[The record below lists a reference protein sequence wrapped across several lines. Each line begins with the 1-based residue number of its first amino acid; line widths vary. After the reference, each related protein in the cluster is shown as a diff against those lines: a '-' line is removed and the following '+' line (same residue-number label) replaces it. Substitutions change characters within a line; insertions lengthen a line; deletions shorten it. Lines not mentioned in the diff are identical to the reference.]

1 MNEGENIIFNSE
13 ISTIIDSK
21 TPVSFVN
28 MKYKMNKDKKD
39 TRINIFISIIF
50 IICLIQLIIIILLKK
65 NKSKNKERL
74 KLNIT
79 NLQKEYLYKE
89 DKNNTK
95 YTNKKEI
102 HISMSLDNN
111 AIYPTL
117 VSMTSALEN
126 NDKEKNI
133 LVYYLLLSHD
143 FNVSNIEIFESLKNN
158 YQFKINYYIIPS
170 IFENFY
176 KWRDSDTIYY
186 KLLLPFMFPDHDR
199 IIFLDGDTLIF
210 KDISEMY
217 ELPFKENYVLG
228 FPFHTP
234 WIIDKLGI
242 NSKYYINGRV
252 ILLNMK
258 KIRKNNMDINL
269 LKYTA
274 ENYNNVLFLEQ
285 DTLNYIFYG
294 KIGFLPLKYGTYLFG
309 NIDDFKK
316 YYLENF
322 RVQLNLTELEKAI
335 KDPSIVHLSCCNP
348 KVWNKTSVQ
357 EHGSDYICQRYQ
369 KEFYYYANKTD
380 YYFDIYNKYMK

>member
-133 LVYYLLLSHD
+133 LIYYLLLSHD